1 LLFWDDGLT
10 SLSIGGLLSEV
21 SLKGNFGNH
30 CKNSNA
36 GNANA
41 TLWEDNLTN
50 ISIGGLFSEASLQD
64 RWHMNNEREP
74 AHNGQ
79 SIGSIG
85 GLLSEAS
92 ILGEGRISDCNKT
105 WETRRAIKQP
115 PLPLISDSLDAFL
128 VNQTDNRRAPC
139 PAPLPES
146 SHSSILDAEDTCHAF
161 SFRKR
166 TTITPKVHDQVK
178 CFSSYAACLF
188 YFITKH
194 FRYCYCQKFRTCN
207 SWLWDMKIW
216 QVSGEVE
223 KEKQIDESNPAKPLL
238 GSSVFNQDSSLGLSG
253 IKWVSESS
261 SNCVVSASHF
271 SKTIY
276 LL

>member
-1 LLFWDDGLT
+1 
-10 SLSIGGLLSEV
+10 
-21 SLKGNFGNH
+21 
-30 CKNSNA
+30 
-36 GNANA
+36 
-41 TLWEDNLTN
+41 
-50 ISIGGLFSEASLQD
+50 
-64 RWHMNNEREP
+64 MNNEREP

-139 PAPLPES
+139 HAPLPES

-166 TTITPKVHDQVK
+166 TTITPKVHD
-178 CFSSYAACLF
+178 
-188 YFITKH
+188 
-194 FRYCYCQKFRTCN
+194 
-207 SWLWDMKIW
+207 

-253 IKWVSESS
+253 IKWAESRGPFDFGLSS
-261 SNCVVSASHF
+261 SRKFANGDSVSFGAVVKDLQEMEPLEKKIKLQKH
-271 SKTIY
+271 
-276 LL
+276 

>member
-139 PAPLPES
+139 HAPLPES

-166 TTITPKVHDQVK
+166 TTITPKVHD
-178 CFSSYAACLF
+178 
-188 YFITKH
+188 
-194 FRYCYCQKFRTCN
+194 
-207 SWLWDMKIW
+207 